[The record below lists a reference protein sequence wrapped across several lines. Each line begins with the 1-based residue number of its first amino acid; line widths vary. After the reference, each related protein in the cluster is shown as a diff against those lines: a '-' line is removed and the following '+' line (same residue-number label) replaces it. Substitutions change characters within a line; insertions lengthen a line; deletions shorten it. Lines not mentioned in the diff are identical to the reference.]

1 MNHAARID
9 TPAEGRSEVSEGLD
23 LEAFRVR
30 EGLTYERLAADI
42 GVAHASQARRYA
54 MGERWP
60 DPDIL
65 DRIVAVTEGAVSILA
80 MHRRRAAWLREHRG
94 IRRVPVTCH
103 GGETY

>member
-1 MNHAARID
+1 MNSTARIALP
-9 TPAEGRSEVSEGLD
+9 TEGSSGVPEGLD

-30 EGLTYERLAADI
+30 EGLTYERLAAEI
-42 GVAHASQARRYA
+42 GVGRASQARRYA

-94 IRRVPVTCH
+94 IRRVPVDM
-103 GGETY
+103 Y